1 MEGRGGQGD
10 QCIEAD
16 QVLWSSCYLML
27 AVGDGA
33 PARKSSTVGEGQV
46 RNSISVRL
54 IRHGESQNNQVYRDA
69 RRIYKG
75 GTPDFDLQGWLK
87 YVDDRRSAD
96 PGLSDVGKIQAKKLS
111 QYLEPHLMNQA
122 SRPVRFVVSP
132 MRRTIETILPTLEVM
147 NNGNNNHGSKEQNS
161 CNVMI
166 NGFYFESEGC
176 HTREKVE
183 PGMNATQINES
194 LLHPSGVTNA
204 SFAGFSKGQENG
216 WYAHGTG
223 PETRPESEVRAA
235 KFYVWMMEY
244 LDQQLSEAGGDQNAD
259 DIFDAGVTL
268 PGEEN
273 EQCHDRLAPR
283 TRRRR
288 TAIFVGHGDFMSLVL
303 KRIVAGFGHA
313 VEKTSVPHRSAFV
326 HFNTGITELEYFG
339 NGRFLIMSQNHVP
352 HLSDPEGSCYITG
365 GSLKDGW
372 SYVMPTDGCL
382 DSEVSVAF
390 SDEVLPHVQEQT
402 DALRSLYLSKKDTS
416 LVNETK
422 GNEDKTGSE
431 LTIVVKRGLQVVG
444 CANLNEKTGRLS
456 DVVVRPSAR
465 RSQVG
470 QSLIDAVK
478 EHARQA
484 NIDTIVVTQPH
495 TLDGKEFFQKMG
507 FSSVDDGAAEND
519 KSDDSYSSTIIRM
532 ECKL

>member
-1 MEGRGGQGD
+1 MT
-10 QCIEAD
+10 
-16 QVLWSSCYLML
+16 SSSK
-27 AVGDGA
+27 DNNI
-33 PARKSSTVGEGQV
+33 GEGQV
-46 RNSISVRL
+46 RRSISIRL

-69 RRIYKG
+69 RRVFKG

-96 PGLSDVGKIQAKKLS
+96 PGLSDIGKIQAQKLA
-111 QYLEPHLMNQA
+111 QYLEPHLMNQS

-132 MRRTIETILPTLEVM
+132 MRRTIETILPTLEAL
-147 NNGNNNHGSKEQNS
+147 NKKNGEGSNEPDA
-161 CNVMI
+161 CTVMI

-183 PGMNATQINES
+183 PGMNASQINSS
-194 LLHPSGVTNA
+194 LLNPAGVRNT
-204 SFAGFSKGQENG
+204 SFEGFQNGEQNG
-216 WYAHGTG
+216 WYSHGKG
-223 PETRPESEVRAA
+223 PETRHESEVRAA

-244 LDQQLSEAGGDQNAD
+244 LDKQLLEVDEQEVH

-268 PGEEN
+268 PGEEH
-273 EQCHDRLAPR
+273 EQCHDRLGRR

-313 VEKTSVPHRSAFV
+313 VEKKAVPHRSAFV

-352 HLSDPEGSCYITG
+352 HLSDPDGNCYITG

-372 SYVMPTDGCL
+372 SYLMPTDGCL
-382 DSEVSVAF
+382 DSEVSIAF
-390 SDEVLPHVQEQT
+390 QDEVQPNVKEQT
-402 DALRSLYLSKKDTS
+402 EALRSLYLSKEDS
-416 LVNETK
+416 GDK
-422 GNEDKTGSE
+422 GCKGRDSAGTE
-431 LTIVVKRGLQVVG
+431 LTVVVKRGLQVVG
-444 CANLNEKTGRLS
+444 CASLNEKTGLLS

-478 EHARQA
+478 NHARES
-484 NIDTIVVTQPH
+484 NVDKIVAQPN
-495 TLDGKEFFQKMG
+495 TLDGKEFFEKMG
-507 FSSVDDGAAEND
+507 FSAVYDGAEG
-519 KSDDSYSSTIIRM
+519 SEYSSEIVRM

>member
-1 MEGRGGQGD
+1 M
-10 QCIEAD
+10 
-16 QVLWSSCYLML
+16 SSSS
-27 AVGDGA
+27 DEKSP
-33 PARKSSTVGEGQV
+33 PARKQSNIGEGNV

-75 GTPDFDLQGWLK
+75 GTPDFDLDGWLQ

-96 PGLSDVGKIQAKKLS
+96 PGLSDFGQIQAEKLAE
-111 QYLEPHLMNQA
+111 YLEPHLSNQA
-122 SRPVRFVVSP
+122 SSPVRFVVSP
-132 MRRTIETILPTLEVM
+132 MRRTIETILPTLKALHE
-147 NNGNNNHGSKEQNS
+147 NNKDGSTTTDQDAID
-161 CNVMI
+161 VMI

-183 PGMNATQINES
+183 SGMNADQINEA
-194 LLHPSGVTNA
+194 LLHPAGLQNA
-204 SFAGFSKGQENG
+204 SFEGFQRGPENG
-216 WYAHGTG
+216 WYAHGEG
-223 PETRPESEVRAA
+223 PENRHESEVRAA
-235 KFYVWMMEY
+235 RFYIWMQEY
-244 LDQQLSEAGGDQNAD
+244 LDQQLAEASH
-259 DIFDAGVTL
+259 DIYDAGVTL
-268 PGEEN
+268 PGEEH
-273 EQCHDRLAPR
+273 EQCHDRMQPR
-283 TRRRR
+283 ARKRR

-313 VEKTSVPHRSAFV
+313 VEKEKVPHRSAFV

-339 NGRFLIMSQNHVP
+339 DGRFLIMSQNHVP
-352 HLSDPEGSCYITG
+352 HLSDPDGSCYITG

-372 SYVMPTDGCL
+372 SYLMPHDGCL

-390 SDEVLPHVQEQT
+390 SDEVLPHVQEQAE
-402 DALRSLYLSKKDTS
+402 ALRSLYLSKKELQSTS
-416 LVNETK
+416 SEDETK
-422 GNEDKTGSE
+422 GDEKKSGNE

-444 CANLNEKTGRLS
+444 CASLNEKSGSLS

-478 EHARQA
+478 EHARRA
-484 NIDTIVVTQPH
+484 NIGTIVTQPH
-495 TLDGKEFFQKMG
+495 TSEGKEFFEKMG
-507 FSSVDDGAAEND
+507 FSSVDDG
-519 KSDDSYSSTIIRM
+519 KSDDSYSSAIFRM